1 MREITVDE
9 AAVAV
14 KRGATLIKYCRN
26 SKPHAVFA
34 QASAT
39 RLTWVGRREKE
50 RYIEFSRVERVLA
63 GQHTELF
70 RKRRGAHDDLKSF
83 SIVYADERGSVTRTW
98 DAVCE
103 SEGERDVW
111 VLAIEHLARQARGG
125 RGGGMG
131 ARVDGS
137 VESSGGGGD
146 DDDDSM
152 GTAITVARAIGK
164 FKRGAHAKS
173 LSLLQRDETL
183 LETVMGR
190 NSSEP
195 NEAYRW
201 GWLADATPA
210 GAVESTSG
218 GGFVVNSERWRR
230 VDEPCAIEGMNTL
243 DVVEIALGSRHALMR
258 TRTGAVYALGEG
270 KGGKLGLPSGQDA
283 PAPAR
288 VDVDGVAIALACGTA
303 HSIAIVRDAKSRAAT
318 ADGGGDARAWG
329 DASAAPGLLG
339 RPDARGVSWFPT
351 TISFDGAL
359 DLGAPSRRSSS
370 LAGVKVVQV
379 SCGPCHSACVSET
392 GACYTWGEGSFH
404 ALGHG
409 DRESQRAPR
418 VLDAF
423 TADGRVVLRV
433 SCGVWHTAAV
443 VAPRGR
449 EPSRVAVASSDID
462 GDLDVLDGEVFTWGD
477 GESGQL
483 GVRGAETAS
492 TPTLASGQIGQP
504 GSEVCHVSCGQHH
517 TVALT
522 SKGDLWLAG
531 CVGKVDNSLRS
542 TVFTRLTDFQTGSVS
557 AVESGD
563 NHVVVAARDGRVYS
577 WGVGKR
583 GRLGLGKNDRDQPS
597 PVEIETLR
605 GRRVLAIACGP
616 TSSACVVEAVR
627 MTAKEKATAARQST
641 RALAEFARVA
651 SRGSRG
657 DQRATAMDDRR
668 SSNVDTGST
677 SSRARDKSGTG
688 TSVGTGSTAH
698 ARRTTEKMTR
708 RLMTT
713 LLSPTFEGV
722 AKTSIGGTR
731 RECGDAPVREERAAT
746 REEEETTSST
756 RRLDFES
763 EPPKPPKP
771 PPPEPSPPPPPP
783 PPPEPSPPP
792 SLPPPSQSPP
802 TEPTESFIERA
813 RRIADEAE
821 AQITRLADED
831 AVLERATRA
840 AIAERATKTTT
851 TKTTATMKPP
861 PTPSNPSPRAF
872 VPIGAPREWVEEVE
886 DGVFMTLATDGPRTL
901 LKRVRF
907 SKRIFS
913 NDLAKQ
919 WWEENRARVI
929 RELDLTVP
937 A

>member
-111 VLAIEHLARQARGG
+111 VLAIENLARQARDG

-131 ARVDGS
+131 ARVDWS
-137 VESSGGGGD
+137 VESSGGGGG
-146 DDDDSM
+146 DDSM
-152 GTAITVARAIGK
+152 GTAVTVARAIGK

-173 LSLLQRDETL
+173 PSLLQRDETL
-183 LETVMGR
+183 METVMGR

-201 GWLADATPA
+201 GWLEDATPA

-230 VDEPCAIEGMNTL
+230 VDEPRAIEGMNTL

-283 PAPAR
+283 PTPAR

-318 ADGGGDARAWG
+318 ADGGDARAWG

-339 RPDARGVSWFPT
+339 RTDARGVSWFPT

-418 VLDAF
+418 VLNAF

-449 EPSRVAVASSDID
+449 EPSRVAAASSDID
-462 GDLDVLDGEVFTWGD
+462 GNLDVLDGEVFTWGD

-522 SKGDLWLAG
+522 SKGDLWVAG

-557 AVESGD
+557 TVESGD
-563 NHVVVAARDGRVYS
+563 NHVVVAVRDGRVYS

-597 PVEIETLR
+597 PVEIESLR
-605 GRRVLAIACGP
+605 GRRVLAIACGS

-627 MTAKEKATAARQST
+627 MTAKEKATVARQST
-641 RALAEFARVA
+641 RSLAEFSRVA
-651 SRGSRG
+651 SRSSRG
-657 DQRATAMDDRR
+657 DQRATVMDDRR

-677 SSRARDKSGTG
+677 SSRARDKSETG
-688 TSVGTGSTAH
+688 TSVGTGPTAH

-708 RLMTT
+708 RVMTT

-722 AKTSIGGTR
+722 AKTSIWGAR
-731 RECGDAPVREERAAT
+731 RERGDAPARGESAVT
-746 REEEETTSST
+746 RGEEETTSSST
-756 RRLDFES
+756 KRLDFES
-763 EPPKPPKP
+763 EPRKPPPP

-783 PPPEPSPPP
+783 EPSPPPPPPEPSPPP
-792 SLPPPSQSPP
+792 PSPP

-821 AQITRLADED
+821 AQISRLADED

-840 AIAERATKTTT
+840 AIAERATE
-851 TKTTATMKPP
+851 TKTS
-861 PTPSNPSPRAF
+861 PTPSTPTPSHSSPCAF